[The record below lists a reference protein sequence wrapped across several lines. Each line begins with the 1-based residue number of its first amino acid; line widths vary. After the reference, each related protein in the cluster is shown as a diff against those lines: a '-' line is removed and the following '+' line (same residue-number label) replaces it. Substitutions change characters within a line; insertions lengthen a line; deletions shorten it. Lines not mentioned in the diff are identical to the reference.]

1 MKMLANILIG
11 LWVPE
16 PELEPPT
23 AIFKGCL
30 LQENQSF
37 VPIIKS
43 RTVFFNNNSVIFSK
57 FYMWGNSLTCYVS
70 IFVNIKLAPPITTGS
85 VLPKKWGGGMIPT
98 PTPSTVASLE
108 PTLRSWTVL
117 HVFNNRLIGH
127 VVNPRNTDPIN
138 NAKIKPIY

>member
-1 MKMLANILIG
+1 MLANILMG

-43 RTVFFNNNSVIFSK
+43 RTVFFNNSVIFSK

-70 IFVNIKLAPPITTGS
+70 IFVNIKLAPPIITGS
-85 VLPKKWGGGMIPT
+85 VLPKKWGGGMILT
-98 PTPSTVASLE
+98 PLHRP
-108 PTLRSWTVL
+108 LRVL
-117 HVFNNRLIGH
+117 
-127 VVNPRNTDPIN
+127 NPH
-138 NAKIKPIY
+138 